1 MNGTTVSPCL
11 STARHLLHTLCRW
24 LSLGKVPLFQ
34 QTDAFFLQRYVHL
47 EHFVATLS
55 LLRPIRS
62 ALNSK
67 QFEHIISLGVDPWIS
82 FDQFHCPSQIYARLP
97 LDRDQPSW
105 WYIGST
111 IHSPLQREQSRIRKY
126 SQLERGLDA
135 FYEPALRIWH
145 ARQNFYRYFVAP
157 LRHISDQRELRA
169 YELELIKNFKPK
181 LNHPHCN
188 PILKQLRIHVQQYSL
203 PTSTTGLIGNTVI
216 QKYYDPNLPNDQ
228 CNLTVLWTRPADIYT
243 IYYTDL
249 AATQKT
255 NLKLPNSS
263 DPT

>member
-1 MNGTTVSPCL
+1 MLTSCTFPEKV
-11 STARHLLHTLCRW
+11 RHLLHNLCRW

-34 QTDAFFLQRYVHL
+34 QTDAFFLRRYVHL

-97 LDRDQPSW
+97 LDRDQPAW

-135 FYEPALRIWH
+135 FYEPALRI
-145 ARQNFYRYFVAP
+145 
-157 LRHISDQRELRA
+157 
-169 YELELIKNFKPK
+169 
-181 LNHPHCN
+181 
-188 PILKQLRIHVQQYSL
+188 
-203 PTSTTGLIGNTVI
+203 
-216 QKYYDPNLPNDQ
+216 
-228 CNLTVLWTRPADIYT
+228 
-243 IYYTDL
+243 
-249 AATQKT
+249 
-255 NLKLPNSS
+255 
-263 DPT
+263 